1 MMGPAQMLVK
11 WCQTLKDI
19 VSKCKA
25 APGVGF
31 PMESELL
38 CHMSNSEETRGPSLM
53 IKGSHVSQT
62 YILVMTLSLAVLG
75 KFLCHFDPYFF
86 KNDNMCFSGSGLR
99 SG

>member
-38 CHMSNSEETRGPSLM
+38 CHMSNSEETRGTQFNDQGLSCQPDLYFSDDF
-53 IKGSHVSQT
+53 VSGCLRQ
-62 YILVMTLSLAVLG
+62 VSLSL
-75 KFLCHFDPYFF
+75 
-86 KNDNMCFSGSGLR
+86 
-99 SG
+99 